1 MNVLA
6 ILAIVVKDPES
17 TIKINELLHENAK
30 YINGR
35 MGIPQK
41 ERNLSVISVILDAP
55 QEVLNAL
62 SGKLGMLKG
71 VTSKLL
77 LAK

>member
-1 MNVLA
+1 
-6 ILAIVVKDPES
+6 
-17 TIKINELLHENAK
+17 
-30 YINGR
+30 

-41 ERNLSVISVILDAP
+41 ERNLSVISVILDSP

>member
-17 TIKINELLHENAK
+17 AVKINELLHENAK